1 MSQDTITKQDKF
13 LVTVNLVPFLQ
24 STKETKICLIKEAG
38 GKYIVPNQKV
48 LNGQNCYE
56 VAHELIDS
64 SCSMD
69 RTAPFAARLV
79 SCITGQDFLALTFRL
94 DVPETTTFNEEFLFL
109 NSQESSE
116 AYLNDRY
123 YQHYGEIVR
132 ASVENG

>member
-1 MSQDTITKQDKF
+1 MSECTITKQDKF

-24 STKETKICLIKEAG
+24 STEEPKICLTKEVG
-38 GKYIVPNQKV
+38 DKYIVPNQQV
-48 LNGQNCYE
+48 LTGQNCYE
-56 VAHELIDS
+56 VANELIYS
-64 SCSMD
+64 SCTLD

-79 SCITGQDFLALTFRL
+79 SCITGVDFLALIFRL

-116 AYLNDRY
+116 AYLNDGY
-123 YQHYGEIVR
+123 YQHYGEIVK